1 MVREEI
7 GRPVGGYCSYPG
19 EKQIK
24 VVLKHGGRIGT
35 SVKWKDSRYNLK
47 MQNN

>member
-7 GRPVGGYCSYPG
+7 GRPVRGYCSYPG

-24 VVLKHGGRIGT
+24 VVLKHSGRTGT
-35 SVKWKDSRYNLK
+35 NVKWKDSRYNLK